1 MTASPA
7 TPGPLERGFLVVVSG
22 PGGVG
27 KNTLVN
33 AVRRRMPELLYSI
46 SVTTRPPRPGE
57 IHGRDYFFVTTERFA
72 RLVEAGELLEWAR
85 FGDHLYGTPARYV
98 SEAVC
103 SGRIVLLD
111 IDIQGAQQLRAS
123 RRLDAVFVFLLPP
136 SLETLRERL
145 IRRASDDPRA
155 IERRMAMALTEMEA
169 APDYDYVIV
178 NANVDEASL
187 LLESIIRAEAC
198 RPHRLRWPTGARAD
212 ASRQET
218 RPGR

>member
-1 MTASPA
+1 
-7 TPGPLERGFLVVVSG
+7 
-22 PGGVG
+22 
-27 KNTLVN
+27 
-33 AVRRRMPELLYSI
+33 
-46 SVTTRPPRPGE
+46 
-57 IHGRDYFFVTTERFA
+57 
-72 RLVEAGELLEWAR
+72 
-85 FGDHLYGTPARYV
+85 
-98 SEAVC
+98 
-103 SGRIVLLD
+103 GRIVLLD
-111 IDIQGAQQLRAS
+111 IDIQGAPQLRAS

-198 RPHRLRWPTGARAD
+198 RPHRRRWPTGARA
-212 ASRQET
+212 AVSRQET

>member
-123 RRLDAVFVFLLPP
+123 RRLDAGFVFLLPP
-136 SLETLRERL
+136 SLE
-145 IRRASDDPRA
+145 A
-155 IERRMAMALTEMEA
+155 
-169 APDYDYVIV
+169 
-178 NANVDEASL
+178 
-187 LLESIIRAEAC
+187 
-198 RPHRLRWPTGARAD
+198 
-212 ASRQET
+212 
-218 RPGR
+218 